1 MSLKP
6 QPKIQTFGIYQ
17 LEDYRKQVAI
27 PTDHVHEPV
36 DLDWLLT
43 F

>member
-1 MSLKP
+1 MLLKS
-6 QPKIQTFGIYQ
+6 QPTVEIFGIYQ
-17 LEDYRKQVAI
+17 LEDYRKQAAI